1 MKRRERDRATR
12 GAKDYRLL
20 WAGLLLLVALIF
32 ACVGFSYGRIRRA
45 LESAADAEMAETTGE
60 NAAMLRLTLESRFA
74 LLDNVGEKIAEDP
87 QSTREMLVD
96 LGKYANGYGFKRLGY
111 MNSTGRTV
119 TSDSKNGDFFY
130 RAYFRM
136 GMDGQYCITGEINDR
151 LGNGET
157 VHIMSAPVRNPKT
170 GKVIGVVFA
179 DYTPEMFHQM
189 MDVETFGGEGRGY
202 IVESSGEIVVASS
215 STRLAET
222 GNLLDGVADFS
233 ETGRQ
238 DAEALRQVLTGEQP
252 GEGRV
257 LGTGKLRFCCRK
269 IENGRQDDT
278 WYLVMVMGADALY
291 GRMYGVFSSIRNLLS
306 VTVLMCA
313 AFIFALLTAYRRY
326 NDGLRQAAYTDA
338 LTGGSNFSG
347 FLMKVNNAEGGYMV
361 SCDLDDY
368 RMIASMFGTQKG
380 DELLRGVYECIKS
393 GLTEGEPVARV
404 DADHFAFHLVERQ
417 RSAVLER
424 LRQIER
430 RIRRLSDKMGVIHL
444 VPRFGIYA
452 MRPEEDARRACE
464 LANLALG
471 AARGSADN
479 TVAFY
484 QDLDQNAF
492 FENMQLEDR
501 FDEAIGEH
509 QFKVYYQPKC
519 NPKTGEIV
527 GGEALVRWVQE
538 DGAMLSPARFIP
550 LFEKNGAI
558 GKLDE
563 YMFTCVCAQL
573 SQWRREG
580 LEIRPVSV
588 NLSRASLCR
597 QGVALAYKR
606 ILEGYGLST
615 WMIPL
620 EVTEST
626 MISDNAVMSVLQEFY
641 RYGFRIAIDDFG
653 KDQSTLPMLKLPFV
667 DTVKL
672 DKSLIDC
679 IGDRKGEIML
689 RQIVHLCYELGL
701 YTTAEGV
708 EAEDQVDFLR
718 ALECTDIQ
726 GYFFSAPLP
735 VEKYTEKLRR
745 QG

>member
-1 MKRRERDRATR
+1 
-12 GAKDYRLL
+12 
-20 WAGLLLLVALIF
+20 
-32 ACVGFSYGRIRRA
+32 
-45 LESAADAEMAETTGE
+45 
-60 NAAMLRLTLESRFA
+60 
-74 LLDNVGEKIAEDP
+74 
-87 QSTREMLVD
+87 
-96 LGKYANGYGFKRLGY
+96 
-111 MNSTGRTV
+111 
-119 TSDSKNGDFFY
+119 
-130 RAYFRM
+130 
-136 GMDGQYCITGEINDR
+136 
-151 LGNGET
+151 
-157 VHIMSAPVRNPKT
+157 
-170 GKVIGVVFA
+170 
-179 DYTPEMFHQM
+179 M
-189 MDVETFGGEGRGY
+189 MDVETFGGEGHGY
-202 IVESSGEIVVASS
+202 IVESSGEIVVASLS
-215 STRLAET
+215 ARLTGT

-238 DAEALRQVLTGEQP
+238 DAEALRQVLAGEQP
-252 GEGRV
+252 GDGRV
-257 LGTGKLRFCCRK
+257 LGAGKLRFCCRK

-278 WYLVMVMGADALY
+278 WYLVMVMDAGALY
-291 GRMYGVFSSIRNLLS
+291 GRMYGVFSSICSLLS

-326 NDGLRQAAYTDA
+326 NEGLRQAAYTDA

-368 RMIASMFGTQKG
+368 RMIASMFGAQKG

-452 MRPEEDARRACE
+452 MRPEEDARRSCE

-471 AARGSADN
+471 AARSSADN
-479 TVAFY
+479 TAAFY

-509 QFKVYYQPKC
+509 QFKAYYQPKC

-527 GGEALVRWVQE
+527 GSEALVRWVQE
-538 DGAMLSPARFIP
+538 DGTMLPPDRFIP

-615 WMIPL
+615 WMVPL
-620 EVTEST
+620 EVTESA
-626 MISDNAVMSVLQEFY
+626 MISDDAVISVLQEFY
-641 RYGFRIAIDDFG
+641 RYGFRIEIDDFG
-653 KDQSTLPMLKLPFV
+653 KAQSTLPMLKLPFV

-689 RQIVHLCYELGL
+689 RQVVRLCYELGL

-718 ALECTDIQ
+718 ALDCTDIQ
-726 GYFFSAPLP
+726 GYFFSPPLP
-735 VEKYTEKLRR
+735 VEKYTEKLRQQAR
-745 QG
+745 KRA

>member
-1 MKRRERDRATR
+1 
-12 GAKDYRLL
+12 
-20 WAGLLLLVALIF
+20 
-32 ACVGFSYGRIRRA
+32 
-45 LESAADAEMAETTGE
+45 
-60 NAAMLRLTLESRFA
+60 MLT
-74 LLDNVGEKIAEDP
+74 N
-87 QSTREMLVD
+87 

-111 MNSTGRTV
+111 MNSTGRMV
-119 TSDSKNGDFFY
+119 TSDGKTGDFFY

-170 GKVIGVVFA
+170 GEVIGVVFA

-215 STRLAET
+215 SARLTET

-238 DAEALRQVLTGEQP
+238 DAEALRQVLAGEQP

-257 LGTGKLRFCCRK
+257 LGAGKLRFCCRK

-278 WYLVMVMGADALY
+278 WYLVMVMDAGALY
-291 GRMYGVFSSIRNLLS
+291 GRMYGVFSNIRNLLS

-313 AFIFALLTAYRRY
+313 AFIFAILMAYRRY
-326 NDGLRQAAYTDA
+326 NEGLRQAAYTDA

-368 RMIASMFGTQKG
+368 RMIASMFGAQKG
-380 DELLRGVYECIKS
+380 DELLRGVYECIRG

-452 MRPEEDARRACE
+452 MRPEEDVRRSCE

-509 QFKVYYQPKC
+509 QFKAYYQPKC

-538 DGAMLSPARFIP
+538 DGTMLSPDRFIP

-580 LEIRPVSV
+580 LEVRPVSV

-615 WMIPL
+615 WMVPL
-620 EVTEST
+620 EVTESA
-626 MISDNAVMSVLQEFY
+626 MISDDAVISVLQEFY
-641 RYGFRIAIDDFG
+641 RYGFRIEIDDFG
-653 KDQSTLPMLKLPFV
+653 KAQSTLPMLKLPFV

-689 RQIVHLCYELGL
+689 RQVVRLCYELGL

-718 ALECTDIQ
+718 ALDCTDIQ
-726 GYFFSAPLP
+726 GYFFSPPLP
-735 VEKYTEKLRR
+735 VEKYTEKLRQQAR
-745 QG
+745 KRA